1 MQMRKFIISV
11 FIAGFIAGSA
21 NAEMLEFHFTAN
33 INSYSDDSG
42 VFSELGYSDSMA
54 IEGTVSIDTA
64 TEESFISPDPLAVGA
79 FGWWKTGL
87 VVFEKQGFTWIDVS
101 TQTLLVVNNPATVD
115 PPIPLHHETN
125 IGTSQASLNGA
136 DIIQSVNQKVILK
149 NGEWDVNMPMDLNLD
164 LFSEFLVE
172 IINTNGHRSI
182 FRAAI
187 TSIMN
192 AEEYA
197 ASQVEPTIEED
208 LGELKRK
215 IKKLNLKKKE
225 KNVLQKRIKKAS
237 AKYEG
242 NTRNIK
248 GAVSELHAFN
258 RQLEK
263 KISKGKL
270 TEGEYNACKDLLD
283 DSVAVIER
291 MKKKK

>member
-1 MQMRKFIISV
+1 MRKFIILV

-21 NAEMLEFHFTAN
+21 NAEMIDFHFTAN

-64 TEESFISPDPLAVGA
+64 TEESFISPDPLAVGS

-125 IGTSQASLNGA
+125 IGTSQASLNGLA
-136 DIIQSVNQKVILK
+136 DIQSVNQKVILK

-172 IINTNGHRSI
+172 IINTNGHGSI

-197 ASQVEPTIEED
+197 ASQAEPTIEEELD
-208 LGELKRK
+208 ELKRK
-215 IKKLNLKKKE
+215 IKKLNLQKEE
-225 KNVLQKRIKKAS
+225 KNALQKRIKKAS

-248 GAVSELHAFN
+248 GAVSELQAFI

-283 DSVAVIER
+283 DSVAVVDR